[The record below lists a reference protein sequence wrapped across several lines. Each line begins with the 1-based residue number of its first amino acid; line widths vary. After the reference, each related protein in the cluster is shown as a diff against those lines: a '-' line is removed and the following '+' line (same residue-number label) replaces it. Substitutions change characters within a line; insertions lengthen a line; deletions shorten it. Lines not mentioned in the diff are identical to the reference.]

1 MKLTNAFKNIISVLY
16 KSLKRFPVTIL
27 FSTAVAVMLII
38 INELQPITSQLETL
52 TKITMTFALGIP
64 LSLCIKLFFE
74 RKDSGKL
81 SELIGLY
88 ITGGLL
94 LLLYYFFLLD
104 QLTMVSIT
112 RYTAV
117 SLALYLGFLLIP
129 YLPKKEQFEMYVI
142 KICTGF
148 FITVIYSAVLYL
160 GLAAILLTIDQ
171 LLGVHVAGEV
181 YYYTLLFVACVFAS
195 SYFLADIP
203 LKDQQFKQEDYSKV
217 LRVLLLYIVM
227 PLLTAYTTI
236 LYLYFI
242 KIIVIR
248 QWPVGLVSH
257 LVLWYSIIVTIVLFF
272 ITPIKDKNRWANKFS
287 VWMPKIILPLLI
299 MMFISMGIRINAYG
313 VTENRYYVVVLGL
326 WVFGVMLYFSFIK
339 KRANIVLPVTLALI
353 ALVSVFGPL
362 SSYSI
367 STLSQN
373 NRLQAILVRN
383 NMLKEGKIQ
392 IAPADIS
399 REDKYEIS
407 RKLDY
412 FKNSHSLKDVQH
424 LPENFKIE
432 DMDRVFGFSYENPY
446 SQPRFYY
453 FVRNQSEDAVD
464 IKEYDYLYL
473 FDTRNLDNN
482 TIASN
487 TIDINYDHESAIIEI
502 TYQGNLLYQKDLNL
516 YVKELFDKYEPAEG
530 ETLLPPEEMTF
541 VEENEKI
548 KVKFIFLNIAGD
560 SDLSTGADRAEFY
573 LLVKIK

>member
-88 ITGGLL
+88 ITGGLV

-181 YYYTLLFVACVFAS
+181 YYYTLLFVACVFAP

-412 FKNSHSLKDVQH
+412 FKNSHSLKDVKH

-432 DMDRVFGFSYENPY
+432 DMDRVFGFSYENSY

-464 IKEYDYLYL
+464 IKEYDYL

>member
-181 YYYTLLFVACVFAS
+181 YYYTLLFVACVFAP

-412 FKNSHSLKDVQH
+412 FKNSHSLKDVKH

>member
-1 MKLTNAFKNIISVLY
+1 MKLTNAFKNMISVLY

-52 TKITMTFALGIP
+52 TKITMTFVLGIP

-88 ITGGLL
+88 ITGGLV

-129 YLPKKEQFEMYVI
+129 YLLKKEQFEMYVI

-181 YYYTLLFVACVFAS
+181 YYYTLLFVACVFAP

-257 LVLWYSIIVTIVLFF
+257 LVLWYSVIVTIVLSEKRRN
-272 ITPIKDKNRWANKFS
+272 TPC
-287 VWMPKIILPLLI
+287 
-299 MMFISMGIRINAYG
+299 
-313 VTENRYYVVVLGL
+313 
-326 WVFGVMLYFSFIK
+326 
-339 KRANIVLPVTLALI
+339 
-353 ALVSVFGPL
+353 
-362 SSYSI
+362 
-367 STLSQN
+367 
-373 NRLQAILVRN
+373 
-383 NMLKEGKIQ
+383 
-392 IAPADIS
+392 
-399 REDKYEIS
+399 
-407 RKLDY
+407 
-412 FKNSHSLKDVQH
+412 
-424 LPENFKIE
+424 
-432 DMDRVFGFSYENPY
+432 FSYK
-446 SQPRFYY
+446 
-453 FVRNQSEDAVD
+453 A
-464 IKEYDYLYL
+464 
-473 FDTRNLDNN
+473 
-482 TIASN
+482 
-487 TIDINYDHESAIIEI
+487 
-502 TYQGNLLYQKDLNL
+502 
-516 YVKELFDKYEPAEG
+516 
-530 ETLLPPEEMTF
+530 
-541 VEENEKI
+541 
-548 KVKFIFLNIAGD
+548 
-560 SDLSTGADRAEFY
+560 
-573 LLVKIK
+573 